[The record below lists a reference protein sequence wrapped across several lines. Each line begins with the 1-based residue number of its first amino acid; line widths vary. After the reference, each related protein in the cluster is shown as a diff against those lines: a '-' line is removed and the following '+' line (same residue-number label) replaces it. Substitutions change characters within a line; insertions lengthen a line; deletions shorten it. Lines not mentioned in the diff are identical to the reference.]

1 MFRCRHFI
9 HKHLG
14 RIEHFTENE
23 VLPPDTEYF
32 DSELSCIDR
41 VLYIRDA
48 KNTEANTTANFP
60 ENASLY
66 EKITLT
72 LSCPLLQYFYSPYQI
87 YLMQVYV
94 KGVDGV
100 NEQKKL
106 IDMSEAHAEERVTA
120 LEATL
125 QPLIDALPTLVNL
138 PATQRLVLVKWNNQS
153 YDQVTWELEEDVKHE
168 QSKILTFYRNNRL
181 PDTHTLVS
189 PFRYD
194 E

>member
-9 HKHLG
+9 NKHLC

-41 VLYIRDA
+41 VFYIRDA

-106 IDMSEAHAEERVTA
+106 IDMSEADAEERVTA

-153 YDQVTWELEEDVKHE
+153 YDQVTW
-168 QSKILTFYRNNRL
+168 
-181 PDTHTLVS
+181 
-189 PFRYD
+189 
-194 E
+194 